1 MPSKQSK
8 KPFRDY
14 LRAFGQ
20 DWLTLMSGP
29 LAVPFAIAATFYSGW
44 ARTLLLMLGASCI
57 IFASFRVWRNQQ
69 YEIAK
74 LKIRP
79 YDDTQR
85 ELVSGMLTP
94 LGADERD
101 VLRYFLQFGEREQ
114 QRIFADAEINDIEF
128 GPIFTRAAKTGL
140 LNREERPKAGR
151 AGLDLFWW
159 VNPQFVEV
167 LKDELFPRNEGSA
180 QRCFVTR

>member
-1 MPSKQSK
+1 MEGKETNLSFWK
-8 KPFRDY
+8 F

-29 LAVPFAIAATFYSGW
+29 LAVPFAIAATFFSGW
-44 ARTLLLMLGASCI
+44 ARSLLLMLAASCI
-57 IFASFRVWRNQQ
+57 VFASFRVWRNNQR
-69 YEIAK
+69 EIAK

-79 YDDTQR
+79 YDDTQK
-85 ELVSGMLTP
+85 ELVNGMLAP

-114 QRIFADAEINDIEF
+114 QRIFTDAGINDTEF
-128 GPIFTRAAKTGL
+128 GPIFTRVANTGL
-140 LNREERPKAGR
+140 LNREERQKAGR

-167 LKDELFPRNEGSA
+167 LKGKLFPRNEKLA
-180 QRCFVTR
+180 QRCFLAR